1 MESTGRFE
9 KYFLRSLRES
19 MTAGA
24 GGVFGDGPS
33 THDVYSPES
42 PTSRDTYAPGDARL
56 PKVLGKGKVQT
67 RNFAASGKKKK
78 KNKSKRKNLFLTGE
92 DEEGKADE
100 PKGLATSWEDGDLKV
115 TIKEVLEYLDDNDV
129 PVKDVSTDKLKSI
142 LIADDRDEKRVQA
155 ADLKYPVVVVVD
167 KNGKYKSILDGNH
180 RVDKAISN
188 DIPTVKTRE
197 LDLRTA
203 PKDYKKLFNYEI
215 ETEEDAEDVHKPVKP
230 GILKKRLGELSC
242 SKVRGAKGKLKDK
255 GTHYAK
261 ALQRYLNYHCQK

>member
-33 THDVYSPES
+33 TRDVYSPES

-78 KNKSKRKNLFLTGE
+78 KKKKEKGVSYLTGE
-92 DEEGKADE
+92 E
-100 PKGLATSWEDGDLKV
+100 
-115 TIKEVLEYLDDNDV
+115 N
-129 PVKDVSTDKLKSI
+129 
-142 LIADDRDEKRVQA
+142 
-155 ADLKYPVVVVVD
+155 
-167 KNGKYKSILDGNH
+167 
-180 RVDKAISN
+180 
-188 DIPTVKTRE
+188 
-197 LDLRTA
+197 
-203 PKDYKKLFNYEI
+203 
-215 ETEEDAEDVHKPVKP
+215 AEDIHKPVKP

-242 SKVRGAKGKLKDK
+242 SKVRGAKGKLKNK

-261 ALQRYLNYHCQK
+261 ALQRYLNYHC